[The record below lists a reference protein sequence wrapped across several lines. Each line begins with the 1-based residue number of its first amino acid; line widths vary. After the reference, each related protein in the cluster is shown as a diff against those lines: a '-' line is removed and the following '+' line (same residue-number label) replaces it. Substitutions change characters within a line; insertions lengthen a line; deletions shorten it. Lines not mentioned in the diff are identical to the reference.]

1 MNVDLKVAQLLASRL
16 CHDLVGPIGAIN
28 AGLELMEDGNAGNLG
43 GSVSDDPAARELLAN
58 SAGVATRRLAFFRI
72 AFGSGAGTGGEA
84 TLSEA
89 RELALGFIESD
100 KVALDWPGDSL
111 DQPSGALNPSV
122 VKVLLCLVLIASES
136 LPRGG
141 DIGVNFADLED
152 GLGVAV
158 IAAGERPSL
167 GDDIRH
173 ALELE
178 GELEGDLEAGLDGLT
193 ARNVHGFY
201 AQTLARGMGSRIEFS
216 EGSGGGIQ
224 FAVLF
229 PKATIC

>member
-1 MNVDLKVAQLLASRL
+1 MGVDLKVAQLLASRL

-28 AGLELMEDGNAGNLG
+28 AGLELMEDGIAGNLG
-43 GSVSDDPAARELLAN
+43 GSGGDAPAARALLAN
-58 SAGVATRRLAFFRI
+58 SAGEATRRLAFFRI
-72 AFGSGAGTGGEA
+72 AFGSGAGAGGEA
-84 TLSEA
+84 TLAEA
-89 RELALGFIESD
+89 RELALGFIASG
-100 KVALDWPGDSL
+100 KAALDWPESAPA
-111 DQPSGALNPSV
+111 QPSGALDPSIIKV
-122 VKVLLCLVLIASES
+122 VLCLVLIASEA

-141 DIGVNFADLED
+141 HIGVDFADLED

-173 ALELE
+173 ALGFE
-178 GELEGDLEAGLDGLT
+178 GGLEAGSDGLT

-201 AQTLARGMGSRIEFS
+201 AQSLARGMGSRIEFS

>member
-28 AGLELMEDGNAGNLG
+28 AGLELMEDAITENDG
-43 GSVSDDPAARELLAN
+43 DDPAARALLAN
-58 SAGVATRRLAFFRI
+58 SAGEATRRLAFFRI
-72 AFGSGAGTGGEA
+72 AFGSGAGAGGEA
-84 TLSEA
+84 TLPEA
-89 RELALGFIESD
+89 RELAQGFIESG
-100 KVALDWPGDSL
+100 KAALDWPETDPA
-111 DQPSGALNPSV
+111 QPSGAVNPSV
-122 VKVLLCLVLIASES
+122 IKVLLCLILIASET

-167 GDDIRH
+167 GDDIRY
-173 ALELE
+173 ALGL
-178 GELEGDLEAGLDGLT
+178 GGGLKAGSDGLT

-201 AQTLARGMGSRIEFS
+201 AQSLARELGSRIEFS
-216 EGSGGGIQ
+216 EGSGGDIQ
-224 FAVLF
+224 FAILF
-229 PKATIC
+229 PKTTIC